1 VPHVTRLP
9 SFLLIGAAK
18 SGTTSFHEYLKQH
31 PEIFVSRRKEPNY
44 FAFQGRSPDF
54 RGPDDEH
61 PRRFRGLEKRLRV
74 AKYQESIVTAEGY
87 QRLFARAGSATAV
100 GESSVSYM
108 FIPEAADRIH
118 EALPQV
124 ALLALLRN
132 PVDRAYSKFLQF
144 RREGLEPI
152 ADFSAALDAEEERVR
167 RRWSPT
173 WYYRR
178 RGLYFEQLER
188 YYARFDRER
197 ILVLLYDDFA
207 PDPAAVMRRTFAFL
221 GVSESFTPDLSRRHN
236 ASERSVWIPRSRSL
250 HRLLGGPAEVEAM
263 SAGKRPRSVSG
274 ELRRRLVRSNL
285 RRVHW
290 THPPMDEAVRHRLT
304 GEFREDL
311 LRLQDLIRLDLSRW
325 LEPPSEGAAASG
337 QSAE

>member
-1 VPHVTRLP
+1 MTRLP

-44 FAFQGRSPDF
+44 FAFQGRTPDF

-61 PRRFRGLEKRLRV
+61 RRRFRGLEKRLRV

-87 QRLFARAGSATAV
+87 QRLFARAGSAAAV

-108 FIPEAADRIH
+108 FIPEAAGRIR
-118 EALPQV
+118 EALPEV

-144 RREGLEPI
+144 RRDGLEPI
-152 ADFSAALDAEEERVR
+152 ADFAAALDAEEERVR

-188 YYARFDRER
+188 YFARFARER

-207 PDPAAVMRRTFAFL
+207 ADPAAVMRRTFAFL
-221 GVSESFTPDLSRRHN
+221 GVAEGFTPDLSQRHN
-236 ASERSVWIPRSRSL
+236 VSERKVWIPRSRSL

-285 RRVHW
+285 RRLRW
-290 THPPMDEAVRHRLT
+290 THPPMDEAVRNRLT

-325 LEPPSEGAAASG
+325 LEPPSQGAAASG